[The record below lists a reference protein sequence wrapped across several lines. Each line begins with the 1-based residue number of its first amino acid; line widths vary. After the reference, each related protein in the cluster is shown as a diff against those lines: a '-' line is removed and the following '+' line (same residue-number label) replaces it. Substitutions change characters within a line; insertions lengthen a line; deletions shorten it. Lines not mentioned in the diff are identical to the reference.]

1 MNLFIVE
8 CEREYEADAPRLG
21 VVIASAIEEAE
32 DACRRAYSP
41 DGYAHFKPV
50 SLWKANFLALLGKLA
65 LRGRNSLGDRELLNL
80 LARAAGHLF
89 ISLAQNHRSQM
100 CGRQGA
106 CQSADII
113 SVHSLDLPVCI

>member
-1 MNLFIVE
+1 MPLALGWSSLQLSK
-8 CEREYEADAPRLG
+8 RRRMLADARTARMDML
-21 VVIASAIEEAE
+21 ISK
-32 DACRRAYSP
+32 S
-41 DGYAHFKPV
+41 V

-113 SVHSLDLPVCI
+113 SVHSL